1 MSRRQLSRK
10 IASGAHETRRFKTA
24 KNDHVLTFVTFLII
38 VTLYVALLLWCFWPL
53 VRKPLTFRPRYLLG
67 VLMLAATVVPL
78 LTLPLEL
85 VFLKYFE
92 NMRGYAIAVAL
103 FPRTLPAF
111 VDNILDWKTA
121 TATLIEITYPIEIA
135 GVHYS
140 PVQRIACTTRK
151 MYAIDKG
158 IDVQFFKDYPTAS
171 GGQLVARAGDAIVAV
186 DHSNLCQYLKAG
198 RVQIG
203 ALPDHSNAH
212 YIFQQIYLLR
222 GEADKIQLY
231 RLLHYNDELA
241 IDDIV
246 LHAPEI
252 VRIEQKP
259 AKEIIAP
266 EALWPMERRGEMG
279 SERPPIVDKLESE
292 MRSCIIYIQTSP
304 DSTSGFPRISRYTSG
319 GAADPESC
327 RRFMKRGLAQA
338 SPAQ

>member
-1 MSRRQLSRK
+1 
-10 IASGAHETRRFKTA
+10 
-24 KNDHVLTFVTFLII
+24 VLTFVTFLII
-38 VTLYVALLLWCFWPL
+38 VALYVAFLLWCFWPL
-53 VRKPLTFRPRYLLG
+53 VRKPLAFRPRYLLG

-78 LTLPLEL
+78 LTLPFEI
-85 VFLKYFE
+85 VFLKFFE

-121 TATLIEITYPIEIA
+121 TATLIEITYPVEIA

-151 MYAIDKG
+151 IYAIDKG
-158 IDVQFFKDYPTAS
+158 VDVQFFKDYPTAS

-203 ALPDHSNAH
+203 ALPGHNNAH
-212 YIFQQIYLLR
+212 HIFQQIYILR

-231 RLLHYNDELA
+231 RLPHYDDELA

-266 EALWPMERRGEMG
+266 EALWPMDRRGEMG
-279 SERPPIVDKLESE
+279 FNTPAIVDELEGK
-292 MRSCIIYIQTSP
+292 MRSCILYIQTSP
-304 DSTSGFPRISRYTSG
+304 DSTTGFPRISRYTSS

>member
-1 MSRRQLSRK
+1 LRRQLNDR
-10 IASGAHETRRFKTA
+10 IAGDTHETRLFETS

-38 VTLYVALLLWCFWPL
+38 VALYVALLLWCFWPL
-53 VRKPLTFRPRYLLG
+53 VRKPLAFRPRYLLG
-67 VLMLAATVVPL
+67 ILMLAATVVPL

-85 VFLKYFE
+85 VFLKFFE

-135 GVHYS
+135 GVRYS

-158 IDVQFFKDYPTAS
+158 IDVQFFKNYPTAS

-186 DHSNLCQYLKAG
+186 DHSNLCQYVKAG
-198 RVQIG
+198 QVKIG
-203 ALPDHSNAH
+203 PLPGHNAAH
-212 YIFQQIYLLR
+212 YIFQPIFLFR
-222 GEADKIQLY
+222 TEGENIQLY
-231 RLLHYNDELA
+231 RLLHYDDELA

-252 VRIEQKP
+252 VRIERKP

-266 EALWPMERRGEMG
+266 EVLWPMEQHGEMDLH
-279 SERPPIVDKLESE
+279 SPAIVAKLEGE
-292 MRSCIIYIQTSP
+292 MRSCILYIQKA
-304 DSTSGFPRISRYTSG
+304 
-319 GAADPESC
+319 AAD
-327 RRFMKRGLAQA
+327 L
-338 SPAQ
+338 